1 MGGVSIGMSWL
12 IVTRA
17 SVKCSNAS
25 ITCGHEF
32 ERHRTLTLLPDA
44 VTMVLTM
51 MHFTKSTWFNQ
62 ATYLSVSN
70 ISGSTNTLANYSGL
84 DRR

>member
-25 ITCGHEF
+25 ITCGHKF
-32 ERHRTLTLLPDA
+32 ERQVPGAQNPNLATGCRHDGAHHDA
-44 VTMVLTM
+44 FHQINLVQPGHL
-51 MHFTKSTWFNQ
+51 F
-62 ATYLSVSN
+62 
-70 ISGSTNTLANYSGL
+70 ICE
-84 DRR
+84 